1 LLWDNDWSTNLSIL
15 EQMKTQP
22 QEFVD
27 TLTLADLLKPM
38 QFKTVLLAA
47 CGLQNC
53 EIAKL
58 LGTTKMIIK
67 NVLDDVYH
75 RTSCSN
81 SDEVVCRHFHEV
93 SSGLLETGR
102 LRRELAEL
110 EARTGQ
116 NLHTRLGDLLHYI
129 N

>member
-1 LLWDNDWSTNLSIL
+1 MS
-15 EQMKTQP
+15 TQP

-27 TLTLADLLKPM
+27 KLTLADLLKPM

-53 EIAKL
+53 EIGKL
-58 LGTTKMIIK
+58 LGTTELIIK

-81 SDEVVCRHFHEV
+81 SGEVVCRYFHEV

-102 LRRELAEL
+102 VRRELAEL

-116 NLHTRLGDLLHYI
+116 NLHARLGDLLHYI